1 MLSAT
6 CDVPLAES
14 NFQTHSGIPQRTPV

>member
-1 MLSAT
+1 MLSAN

-14 NFQTHSGIPQRTPV
+14 NFQTHSMPGK